1 MTNNFIIESKI
12 SSIQKYLQILKG
24 FQNYSQKQ
32 IEGDVHLR
40 GSAERYLYLL
50 TQSVLDLAEAIISF
64 KDLRRPQTY
73 SESFDILHEEKL
85 ISPDLKEK
93 LVKMAKFRNIIS
105 HDYEDL
111 DFTIIYDVLQKHLQ
125 DIEEFLSVVEDK
137 LNIH

>member
-24 FQNYSQKQ
+24 FQIYSQKQ
-32 IEGDVHLR
+32 IEGDVHLK

-73 SESFDILHEEKL
+73 SESFDILQEEKL
-85 ISPDLKEK
+85 ISPDQTEK

-105 HDYEDL
+105 HDYENL
-111 DFTIIYDVLQKHLQ
+111 DFVIIYDVLQNHLQ
-125 DIEEFLSVVEDK
+125 DIEDFLAAIKDRMSS
-137 LNIH
+137 